1 MRQRNETERR
11 TNNEVCHAI
20 NEISQ
25 QWPWW
30 YVISRSLAF
39 KTLAGSKVVKPV
51 SKKRASGNL
60 LFHRPTIEYR
70 RKSTHPN
77 PNPHAHTRVAIQGMG
92 CITSRP
98 LPTRRPK
105 TTVKSISPLNIKET
119 SRRLAHLRDFCSR
132 LLRSCIP
139 YRPSSRKTADAPP
152 KSPEPDGNTLWGEQI
167 DRYEEAMAEMSLP
180 KGERL
185 RKQSAPESCRSGG
198 SRRMSGADRDG
209 ENSF

>member
-1 MRQRNETERR
+1 MALVVCNFSQSCIQDSCRLEGSETCVQE
-11 TNNEVCHAI
+11 E
-20 NEISQ
+20 S
-25 QWPWW
+25 
-30 YVISRSLAF
+30 F
-39 KTLAGSKVVKPV
+39 KQLTLF
-51 SKKRASGNL
+51 N
-60 LFHRPTIEYR
+60 RPTIIYR
-70 RKSTHPN
+70 RKSTHPI
-77 PNPHAHTRVAIQGMG
+77 PNPHTRTRVAIQGMG

-105 TTVKSISPLNIKET
+105 TTVKPISPLNITET

-139 YRPSSRKTADAPP
+139 YRPISRETADAPS
-152 KSPEPDGNTLWGEQI
+152 KSPEPGGNTLWGEQI

-198 SRRMSGADRDG
+198 SRRMNGADRDDG
-209 ENSF
+209 EGSF